1 MRAAGAAESRENDMR
16 STLITLCALGGLL
29 VTLPAK
35 AQDFPAQGTFA
46 VGAERLFGF
55 AHTTIKTEID
65 TPAGTAKSD
74 ETSDTF
80 FFLGSVGRTPW
91 VAPRIG
97 FDYFIIDS
105 LSLGGSLAYV
115 SDSRE
120 TENTLPNGNTNQGA
134 DVDDSAIL
142 FAPRVGY
149 AYMFSDV
156 VGIWP
161 RGGFSYV
168 SGKHKVGDNED
179 TFHNL
184 ALSLEAM
191 LTITPVPH
199 AGFLVGP
206 TLDFPFI
213 GSGETDNGQ
222 QKTDID
228 KYRITTIGLQAGM
241 FVWF

>member
-1 MRAAGAAESRENDMR
+1 
-16 STLITLCALGGLL
+16 
-29 VTLPAK
+29 
-35 AQDFPAQGTFA
+35 
-46 VGAERLFGF
+46 
-55 AHTTIKTEID
+55 
-65 TPAGTAKSD
+65 
-74 ETSDTF
+74 
-80 FFLGSVGRTPW
+80 
-91 VAPRIG
+91 
-97 FDYFIIDS
+97 
-105 LSLGGSLAYV
+105 
-115 SDSRE
+115 
-120 TENTLPNGNTNQGA
+120 
-134 DVDDSAIL
+134 
-142 FAPRVGY
+142 
-149 AYMFSDV
+149 MFSDV

-228 KYRITTIGLQAGM
+228 KYRITTIGLQAGI

>member
-1 MRAAGAAESRENDMR
+1 MR
-16 STLITLCALGGLL
+16 STLITLCAAGCLL
-29 VTLPAK
+29 VTIPAK
-35 AQDFPAQGTFA
+35 AQEFPAQGTFA

-65 TPAGTAKSD
+65 TPAGTAESD
-74 ETSDTF
+74 TTSDTF
-80 FFLGSVGRTPW
+80 FFLGSIDGTPW

-105 LSLGGSLAYV
+105 LSLGGSLTYV

-120 TENTLPNGNTNQGA
+120 TDNTQPNGNTNRGP

-149 AYMFSDV
+149 AYMFSEV

-161 RGGFSYV
+161 RGGLSYV
-168 SGKHKVGDNED
+168 SGKHKEDDNED
-179 TFHNL
+179 SFHNL

-191 LTITPVPH
+191 LVIAPVPH

-206 TLDFPFI
+206 TLDFPFV
-213 GSGETDNGQ
+213 GSGERDNGQ